1 MTGALAVLAANS
13 ALVMFSGSLSG
24 SAASSPVTSDTRSI
38 NLAATLLFNN
48 LDGLDAT
55 PEYQKNGGAWTT
67 ITAAMTLV
75 MAASDTLAVRAQM
88 FEADVTTF
96 HIRDNANSVLIE
108 SVVLERT

>member
-48 LDGLDAT
+48 LDGRDAT

-88 FEADVTTF
+88 VADVTTF